1 MRAIQITGYGD
12 LSKLQMRDLP
22 DPEPGPGEVL
32 IAVKAFGV
40 NFADV
45 LARVGLYVQA
55 PPPPFTPGFEVAGTV
70 AAVGPGVTGLSMG
83 DRVVSVTEFGGYAT
97 RVTVPEMAVCRI
109 PPEMGF
115 VEAAGL
121 TVTGVTAYHALM
133 VQGALAPGETVLI
146 MAAAGGVGL
155 HAVQMARQAGAR
167 VIAACGG
174 AEKVRFLREQFGLEQ
189 VIDYRA
195 EDLVHRVRTLA
206 PEGAD
211 VILDSLGG
219 PFVRTGMALLG
230 PGGRF
235 ISIGGANFAPRR
247 TRDLLQLAREYLRTP
262 RLNPLRLLGQS
273 KSFIGVQML
282 VLGRAKPGVLRRA
295 MEAVI
300 AETAAGRLRTVLHS
314 ARTAERAGEAHDLL
328 QSRATIG
335 KLVLTWE

>member
-1 MRAIQITGYGD
+1 MRTIQITGYGD
-12 LSKLQMRDLP
+12 LSKLKMQELP

-32 IAVKAFGV
+32 IAVKASGV

-70 AAVGPGVTGLSMG
+70 AAVGPGVTSLAVG
-83 DRVVSVTEFGGYAT
+83 DRVVSLTEFGGYAT
-97 RVTVPEMAVCRI
+97 RVKVPEQAACRI
-109 PPEMGF
+109 PPEISLT
-115 VEAAGL
+115 EAAGL
-121 TVTGVTAYHALM
+121 TVTGVTAHHALV

-146 MAAAGGVGL
+146 QAAAGGVGM
-155 HAVQMARQAGAR
+155 HALQMARQAGAR

-174 AEKVRFLREQFGLEQ
+174 PEKVRFLRDQFGLEQ
-189 VIDYRA
+189 VIDYRS
-195 EDLVHRVRTLA
+195 EDLVSRVQALA
-206 PEGAD
+206 PEGLD

-219 PFVRTGMALLG
+219 PFVRTGMAMLG

-295 MEAVI
+295 IETVLAEA
-300 AETAAGRLRTVLHS
+300 AAGRLRTVLHGVLP
-314 ARTAERAGEAHDLL
+314 AERAGEAHDLL
-328 QSRATIG
+328 QSRSTIG
-335 KLVLTWE
+335 KLVLTWD